1 MFLKIATMIAIAC
14 VALSFFLQLI
24 QQVIFAASLYG
35 QGYMMLSRLI
45 SILDL
50 LLLNGGLLIFFIA
63 FLLSLKTKAN

>member
-14 VALSFFLQLI
+14 VAISLFLSLV
-24 QQVIFAASLYG
+24 QQMIFAASLYG

-50 LLLNGGLLIFFIA
+50 LLLYGGLLIFFIA
-63 FLLSLKTKAN
+63 FLLSLKEKTS